1 MLTGFVEIGGHR
13 WLARE
18 ERRHGPRSQIFI
30 LTAEQTPGCEMHVR
44 PMPDTA
50 VQSLEEVQVSAANA
64 TVRWFVDAD
73 GVRWEARLV
82 VHTNERGMDEHLVKF
97 ISGRREVHEGPYEHR
112 DGLGVRTDE
121 ELVALLK
128 AVAGKPAASS

>member
-1 MLTGFVEIGGHR
+1 MTGVVEIGGHR

-44 PMPDTA
+44 PLPGTE
-50 VQSLEEVQVSAANA
+50 VQSLEEVQAGAADPA
-64 TVRWFVDAD
+64 IRWFMDDD

-82 VHTNERGMDEHLVKF
+82 VRTNERGLDEHLVKF
-97 ISGRREVHEGPYEHR
+97 ISEQQDVHEGAYEHG

-121 ELVALLK
+121 ELVARLK
-128 AVAGKPAASS
+128 VLAGDPAASS